1 MFDSLSDRFDDI
13 FTRLRSKG
21 RLSEKQVEEVL
32 REIRLALLEADVSLK
47 VVKAFVADVR
57 ERAQGAEIHKSLTPA
72 QQVIKLVHGALID
85 VLGAETVG
93 LVTSPRPPRVI
104 LIAGLQ
110 GSGKT
115 TAAAKLAR
123 HLKAQGRKP
132 FLAACDLHRPAAIR
146 QLQLLAE
153 QVGVPVHAQLE
164 TIDAPAV
171 ATAALKVAAD
181 EGYSDLIVDTAG
193 RMHVDAELMA
203 ELSRVSKAVSP
214 DETLLV
220 CDAMTGQDAVNVAEN
235 FLAEVDLTG
244 IVLTKLDGDARGG
257 AALSMAYVTGRPIKF
272 AGVGEKLTD
281 LEPFHPDR
289 MASRIL
295 GMGDV
300 LTLIEKAESAF
311 DEDEARKMEE
321 KLRKA
326 DFTFED
332 FLSQMQTLKK
342 MGPLSQVMG
351 MMPGM
356 GKLPVGGDEIDK
368 QLPKIEAII
377 RSMTP
382 EERNNPAVIKGKRR
396 LRIARG
402 SGTSI
407 QDVNKLV
414 KQFDQVRK
422 MVKAMSGGKGGKGL
436 GAMKQLKGMKLPP
449 GMGF

>member
-1 MFDSLSDRFDDI
+1 MFDSLSGRLDDI

-21 RLSEKQVEEVL
+21 RLTEKQVDEVL

-47 VVKAFVADVR
+47 VVKAFVRDVK
-57 ERAQGAEIHKSLTPA
+57 ERADGAEIHKSLTPA
-72 QQVIKLVHGALID
+72 QQVIKLVHAALID
-85 VLGAETVG
+85 VLGRETVG
-93 LVTSPRPPRVI
+93 LQSSPAAPRVI
-104 LIAGLQ
+104 LMAGLQ

-115 TAAAKLAR
+115 TAAAKLGR
-123 HLKAQGRKP
+123 LLKGQGRTP
-132 FLAACDLHRPAAIR
+132 LLAACDLRRPAAIR

-153 QVGVPVHAQLE
+153 QAGVRVHAELDASPD
-164 TIDAPAV
+164 DAPRV
-171 ATAALKVAAD
+171 AQRALREAKDAGAT
-181 EGYSDLIVDTAG
+181 DLIVDTAG
-193 RMHVDAELMA
+193 RMHVDQELMA
-203 ELSRVSKAVSP
+203 ELSNVAKAVDP
-214 DETLLV
+214 TEILLV
-220 CDAMTGQDAVNVAEN
+220 CDAMTGQDAVNVAQS
-235 FLAEVDLTG
+235 FLEEVELTG

-272 AGVGEKLTD
+272 AGVGEKLGD

-300 LTLIEKAESAF
+300 MTLIEKAEGAF
-311 DEDEARKMEE
+311 DEAEAAKMEA

-332 FLSQMQTLKK
+332 FLSQMQALKK

-351 MMPGM
+351 MIPGM
-356 GKLPVGGDEIDK
+356 SKLPIGDAAVDD

-382 EERNNPAVIKGKRR
+382 HERNDPSIIKGRR
-396 LRIARG
+396 RARIAAG

-407 QDVNKLV
+407 QEVNKLV

-422 MVKAMSGGKGGKGL
+422 MVKSMARGKGGKMPMPG
-436 GAMKQLKGMKLPP
+436 GVKLPP
-449 GMGF
+449 GMGL

>member
-1 MFDSLSDRFDDI
+1 MFDTLSGRLDDI

-21 RLSEKQVEEVL
+21 RLSEKQIDEVL

-47 VVKAFVADVR
+47 VVKAFVRDVK
-57 ERAQGAEIHKSLTPA
+57 ERAEGAEIHKSLTPA
-72 QQVIKLVHGALID
+72 QQVIKLVHAALID
-85 VLGAETVG
+85 VLGHETVG
-93 LVTSPRPPRVI
+93 LQHSPAPPRKI

-115 TAAAKLAR
+115 TAAAKLAKL
-123 HLKAQGRKP
+123 LKTQGRKP
-132 FLAACDLHRPAAIR
+132 MLTACDLRRPAAIR

-153 QVGVPVHAQLE
+153 QAGVPVYAE
-164 TIDAPAV
+164 ADASPEDAPGV
-171 ATAALKVAAD
+171 AERALSAAKD
-181 EGYSDLIVDTAG
+181 EGATDLIVDTAG
-193 RMHVDAELMA
+193 RMHVDPDLMA
-203 ELSRVSKAVSP
+203 ELGSVAKAVSP
-214 DETLLV
+214 TETLLV
-220 CDAMTGQDAVNVAEN
+220 CDAMTGQDAVNVAQS
-235 FLAEVDLTG
+235 FLEEVELTG

-272 AGVGEKLTD
+272 AGVGEKLGD

-311 DEDEARKMEE
+311 DEAEARKMEE

-332 FLSQMQTLKK
+332 FLSQMQALKK

-351 MMPGM
+351 MIPGM
-356 GKLPVGGDEIDK
+356 SKLPVGDMQVDD

-382 EERNNPAVIKGKRR
+382 QERNDPSIIKGRR
-396 LRIARG
+396 RARIAAG
-402 SGTSI
+402 SGTTI
-407 QDVNKLV
+407 QEVNKLV

-422 MVKAMSGGKGGKGL
+422 MVKAMSGGGKGGKMRL
-436 GAMKQLKGMKLPP
+436 PAGMKLPP
-449 GMGF
+449 GMKF

>member
-1 MFDSLSDRFDDI
+1 MFDTLSARLDDI
-13 FTRLRSKG
+13 FTRLRSRG
-21 RLSEKQVEEVL
+21 RLTEKQVDEVL

-57 ERAQGAEIHKSLTPA
+57 ERAAGAEIHKSLTPA
-72 QQVIKLVHGALID
+72 QQVIKLVHAALID
-85 VLGAETVG
+85 ILGHEAAG
-93 LVTSPRPPRVI
+93 LESSPAPPRVI
-104 LIAGLQ
+104 VMAGLQ

-123 HLKAQGRKP
+123 LLKQQGRRP
-132 FLAACDLHRPAAIR
+132 MLAACDLRRPAAIR
-146 QLQLLAE
+146 QLELLGE
-153 QVGVPVHAQLE
+153 QVGVLVHTELGTE
-164 TIDAPAV
+164 DAPG
-171 ATAALKVAAD
+171 VAARAQAAAAA
-181 EGYSDLIVDTAG
+181 EGFTDLVVDTSG

-203 ELSRVSKAVSP
+203 ELGKIAKSVDPTEV
-214 DETLLV
+214 LLV
-220 CDAMTGQDAVNVAEN
+220 CDAMTGQDAVNVAEA

-257 AALSMAYVTGRPIKF
+257 AALSMSYVTNRPIKF
-272 AGVGEKLTD
+272 AGVGEKVDD

-311 DEDEARKMEE
+311 DEAESRKMEE

-332 FLSQMQTLKK
+332 FLDQMQALKK

-351 MMPGM
+351 MLPGM
-356 GKLPVGGDEIDK
+356 SKLPVGDDQVDR
-368 QLPKIEAII
+368 QLPKIEAMI

-382 EERNNPAVIKGKRR
+382 QERNDPTVIKGGRR
-396 LRIARG
+396 KRIAAG
-402 SGTSI
+402 SGTTI

-414 KQFDQVRK
+414 KQFGEVRK
-422 MVKAMSGGKGGKGL
+422 MVKMMSGGGGKKMRLPG
-436 GAMKQLKGMKLPP
+436 GMKLPP
-449 GMGF
+449 GMGL

>member
-1 MFDSLSDRFDDI
+1 MFDTLSSRLDDI
-13 FTRLRSKG
+13 FTRLRSRG
-21 RLSEKQVEEVL
+21 RLTEKEIDEVL
-32 REIRLALLEADVSLK
+32 REIRLSLLEADVSLK

-57 ERAQGAEIHKSLTPA
+57 ERAAGAEIHKSLTPA
-72 QQVIKLVHGALID
+72 QQVIKLVHAALID
-85 VLGAETVG
+85 ILGHEAAE
-93 LVTSPRPPRVI
+93 LATSPAPPRVI
-104 LIAGLQ
+104 VMAGLQ

-123 HLKAQGRKP
+123 LLKQQGRRP
-132 FLAACDLHRPAAIR
+132 MLAACDLRRPAAIR
-146 QLQLLAE
+146 QLELLGE
-153 QVGVPVHAQLE
+153 QVGVPVHAE
-164 TIDAPAV
+164 MGTEDAPGV
-171 ATAALKVAAD
+171 AGRAREEAGA
-181 EGYSDLIVDTAG
+181 EGYTDVIVDTSG

-203 ELSRVSKAVSP
+203 ELGKVADSVDP
-214 DETLLV
+214 TEILLV
-220 CDAMTGQDAVNVAEN
+220 CDAMTGQDAVNVAEA

-257 AALSMAYVTGRPIKF
+257 AALSMSYVTDRPIKF
-272 AGVGEKLTD
+272 AGVGEKIDD

-311 DEDEARKMEE
+311 DEAESARMEE

-332 FLSQMQTLKK
+332 FLDQMQALKK

-351 MMPGM
+351 MLPGM
-356 GKLPVGGDEIDK
+356 SKLPVGDDQVDR
-368 QLPKIEAII
+368 QLPKIEAMI

-382 EERNNPAVIKGKRR
+382 RERNDPSVIKGSRR
-396 LRIARG
+396 KRIAAG
-402 SGTSI
+402 SGTTI

-414 KQFDQVRK
+414 KQFSEVRK
-422 MVKAMSGGKGGKGL
+422 MVKMVSGGGGKKMRLPG
-436 GAMKQLKGMKLPP
+436 GMKLPP
-449 GMGF
+449 GMGL